1 MSVANIRRYAHELA
15 KDGHA
20 PHGTFIA
27 VIRVAMMLDQSVAA
41 GRQQPLAGYS
51 PNHAAYHAAKKS
63 AIGAVAFSQEL
74 RRLNR

>member
-1 MSVANIRRYAHELA
+1 
-15 KDGHA
+15 
-20 PHGTFIA
+20 
-27 VIRVAMMLDQSVAA
+27 MMLDQSVAA